1 MVRTSSILPSPLP
14 LLHYLS
20 PVCARAEAI
29 SASEYTSRD
38 VTAISVTRAA
48 GRSEPHSVVPA
59 HSLVLT
65 RVRSRKQ
72 AVLHSQPSV
81 TQLAPLYIR

>member
-29 SASEYTSRD
+29 SASEDTGRGGI
-38 VTAISVTRAA
+38 TIAVTRA
-48 GRSEPHSVVPA
+48 RRPLEPHSVVPP

-65 RVRSRKQ
+65 HVRSRKR

-81 TQLAPLYIR
+81 TQLAPLCIR